1 MKILTPSEIKTLLPQ
16 WEIKENTIFKSFKF
30 KNFTQAF
37 AFMMQVAFIAEKLNH
52 HPNWSNIYNTV
63 EIILYTHDDGG
74 VTDKDVEMA
83 KAIEKL

>member
-1 MKILTPSEIKTLLPQ
+1 MKILSPSEIKTLLPQ

-52 HPNWSNIYNTV
+52 HPNWSNIYN
-63 EIILYTHDDGG
+63 ILLAYILLLID
-74 VTDKDVEMA
+74 
-83 KAIEKL
+83 L